1 MIVVKKDIV
10 LDGSYNKPILTD
22 VFYKQDSKK
31 KDVIVFSHGFKG
43 FKDWGAFNQI
53 ANFFAERNFVFIK
66 FNFSHNGTSS
76 SDMLNFVDLD
86 AFGNNN
92 FSKELDDLG
101 FVIDWV
107 FSSSIFN
114 NLDITLIGHSRG
126 GGISMLKTREDDRI
140 KKVVTW
146 ASPSNFMKSIHEDK
160 INIWKEKGVAYI
172 YNSRTKQNMPIFIQ
186 FYQDCIENKS
196 RINIQ
201 EAITNIKIPHL
212 IIHGDKDPTVDIDQ
226 ALDLKKWNNA
236 SELFIVKDADHVFG
250 ATHPYDEQVLPEH
263 FNDIINR
270 TISFIN
276 L

>member
-1 MIVVKKDIV
+1 MNKIFEVVKGSDNKDILIDV
-10 LDGSYNKPILTD
+10 VYNKTLLD
-22 VFYKQDSKK
+22 KK
-31 KDVIVFSHGFKG
+31 IVIFCHGFKG
-43 FKDWGAFNQI
+43 FKDWGCFNLVADYF
-53 ANFFAERNFVFIK
+53 ANNNFVFIK

-172 YNSRTKQNMPIFIQ
+172 YNSRTKQNMPLYYQ
-186 FYQDCIENKS
+186 FYKNC
-196 RINIQ
+196 
-201 EAITNIKIPHL
+201 
-212 IIHGDKDPTVDIDQ
+212 
-226 ALDLKKWNNA
+226 LDN
-236 SELFIVKDADHVFG
+236 
-250 ATHPYDEQVLPEH
+250 
-263 FNDIINR
+263 FNDCYYFRIVC
-270 TISFIN
+270 
-276 L
+276 